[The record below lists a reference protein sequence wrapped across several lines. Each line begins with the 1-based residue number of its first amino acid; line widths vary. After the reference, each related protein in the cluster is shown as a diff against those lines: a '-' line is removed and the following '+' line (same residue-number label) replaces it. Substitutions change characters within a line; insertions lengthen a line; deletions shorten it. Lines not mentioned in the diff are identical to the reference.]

1 MEIADKLSKKK
12 KKKGKGI
19 HVPYTHPHLTHSSI
33 HFKQVVQTHQIIQP
47 HNHRIPY
54 AQTPTAT
61 AIHTAIATA
70 TLPFISKTSE
80 ICILAIPRLLQERR
94 GCQVVSGDS

>member
-1 MEIADKLSKKK
+1 MEIADKLSQKKDKKK
-12 KKKGKGI
+12 IKKKEWA
-19 HVPYTHPHLTHSSI
+19 HPSSSHSFIYS
-33 HFKQVVQTHQIIQP
+33 FKQVVQTHQIIQP

-80 ICILAIPRLLQERR
+80 ICILAIPRLLQESR